1 MLKFESKQ
9 IQIDTKIF
17 KVYISVSDMYL
28 TNDILDFEMDE
39 DGEID
44 WVYHDSYKDITEFKG
59 KKVHY
64 TMQNLVSPEILK
76 LFDDEDKEEFKKF
89 VPILNNHINSLEVN
103 QKFRYYKSFIDE
115 EDGGNDV
122 INYVSFKEALQ
133 KEGFQSVVIQSG
145 GDYLR
150 TFYEVHRVEKDNLF
164 FQYKITLYGDDGF
177 EIKYNYNTKY
187 IVENIFL
194 KALQER

>member
-17 KVYISVSDMYL
+17 KVYIHVNDMYL

-150 TFYEVHRVEKDNLF
+150 TFYEVHRVQKDNLF

>member
-89 VPILNNHINSLEVN
+89 VPILNNYINSLEVN

-164 FQYKITLYGDDGF
+164 FQYK
-177 EIKYNYNTKY
+177 
-187 IVENIFL
+187 FL
-194 KALQER
+194 

>member
-76 LFDDEDKEEFKKF
+76 LFDDEAKEEFKKF
-89 VPILNNHINSLEVN
+89 VPILNNYINSLEVN

>member
-89 VPILNNHINSLEVN
+89 VPILNNYINSLEVN

-150 TFYEVHRVEKDNLF
+150 TFYEVHRVQKDNLF

>member
-1 MLKFESKQ
+1 
-9 IQIDTKIF
+9 
-17 KVYISVSDMYL
+17 
-28 TNDILDFEMDE
+28 
-39 DGEID
+39 
-44 WVYHDSYKDITEFKG
+44 
-59 KKVHY
+59 
-64 TMQNLVSPEILK
+64 MQNLVSPEILK

-150 TFYEVHRVEKDNLF
+150 TFYEVHRVQKDNLF

>member
-76 LFDDEDKEEFKKF
+76 LFDGEDKEEFKKF
-89 VPILNNHINSLEVN
+89 VPILNNYINSLEVN

>member
-115 EDGGNDV
+115 EDGGNDA

-150 TFYEVHRVEKDNLF
+150 TFYEVHRVQKDNLF

>member
-17 KVYISVSDMYL
+17 KVYIHVNDMYL

>member
-150 TFYEVHRVEKDNLF
+150 TFYEVHRVQKDNLF

>member
-17 KVYISVSDMYL
+17 KVYIHVNDMYL

-89 VPILNNHINSLEVN
+89 VPILNNYINSLEVN

>member
-17 KVYISVSDMYL
+17 KVYIHVNDMYL

-89 VPILNNHINSLEVN
+89 VPILNNYINSLEVN

-150 TFYEVHRVEKDNLF
+150 TFYEVHRVQKDNLF

>member
-89 VPILNNHINSLEVN
+89 VPILNNYINSLEVN

>member
-150 TFYEVHRVEKDNLF
+150 TLYEVHRVQKDNLF